1 MNTQIIVL
9 LTNNSLTLFDAYIGK
24 GKSLGF
30 GEDVVK
36 HLEIVNPSKLREMI
50 KDFTADMSTQHALL
64 LLSKDVIFQKSLP
77 SSEDNLDVKAKDFFS
92 KVPFAPEKV
101 ARKKIEA
108 GGQVYLFS
116 ANAEFYKLII
126 EALVEAGWKISHVV
140 PIGVFPRL
148 QDKSTLSPEEVGEV
162 LDSTDV
168 LDQSNFIDEEEFV
181 IDKVDTQDVVSS
193 STSWKKVFLI
203 GFIFLVVVGVIGAG
217 MYWYRMQ
224 TPRVTVPTVTPDT
237 QESSPSAI
245 PFPTIEKSKLKIQ
258 ILNGSG
264 VVGQA
269 GKIKDDLLK
278 LGFSSIDTGNSDIV
292 KRAET
297 IASFSANIASQ
308 DKSDIQKVLEGI
320 FAKVDLLEA
329 GSSAKYDV
337 QITTGSELR

>member
-1 MNTQIIVL
+1 MDTQIIAL

-30 GEDVVK
+30 SEEVVK
-36 HLEIVNPSKLREMI
+36 HLEVVNSSKLREMV

-77 SSEDNLDVKAKDFFS
+77 SSEENLDIKAKDFFS

-116 ANAEFYKLII
+116 TNAEFYKLIVEILI
-126 EALVEAGWKISHVV
+126 EVGWKISHVV

-148 QDKSTLSPEEVGEV
+148 QDKNTLSPEEVGEV
-162 LDSTDV
+162 LESTDV
-168 LDQSNFIDEEEFV
+168 LDQSNFIDGEEFV
-181 IDKVDTQDVVSS
+181 IDKVDVQDVVSFG
-193 STSWKKVFLI
+193 TNWKKFFLI
-203 GFIFLVVVGVIGAG
+203 GFMLIIIVGAVGAG
-217 MYWYRMQ
+217 AYWYRMQ
-224 TPRVTVPTVTPDT
+224 APRATIPTVTSDIK
-237 QESSPSAI
+237 ESSPSAT
-245 PFPTIEKSKLKIQ
+245 PFPAIEKSKLKIQ

-278 LGFSSIDTGNSDIV
+278 LGFSNIDTGNSEIA

-297 IASFSANIASQ
+297 IASFSANVANQ
-308 DKSDIQKVLEGI
+308 DKSDIQKVLEEI

-329 GSSAKYDV
+329 GPSAKDV
-337 QITTGSELR
+337 QITTGSGLK

>member
-1 MNTQIIVL
+1 MDTQIIIL
-9 LTNNSLTLFDAYIGK
+9 LKSTSLTLFDAYIGK
-24 GKSLGF
+24 GKSLEF
-30 GEDVVK
+30 SEDVVK
-36 HLEIVNPSKLREMI
+36 HLEIVNSGKLRDMV
-50 KDFTADMSTQHALL
+50 KDFTANMSPQNVLL
-64 LLSKDVIFQKSLP
+64 LLSKDVIFQKSL
-77 SSEDNLDVKAKDFFS
+77 SASEENLDIKAKDFFS
-92 KVPFAPEKV
+92 KVPFKTEQI

-116 ANAEFYKLII
+116 TNAEFYKLIVEI
-126 EALVEAGWKISHVV
+126 LVEAGWKISHVV
-140 PIGVFPRL
+140 PVGVFPRL
-148 QDKSTLSPEEVGEV
+148 QDKNTLSPEEVGEV
-162 LDSTDV
+162 LESTDV

-181 IDKVDTQDVVSS
+181 IDKVDVQEVVS
-193 STSWKKVFLI
+193 TGTNRKKVFLI
-203 GFIFLVVVGVIGAG
+203 GFVFLAVVGAIGAG
-217 MYWYRMQ
+217 AYWYRIQ
-224 TPRVTVPTVTPDT
+224 VPKSTIPIVVTDIK
-237 QESSPSAI
+237 ESSPSAI
-245 PFPTIEKSKLKIQ
+245 PIPAIEKSKLRIQ
-258 ILNGSG
+258 VLNGSG

-278 LGFSSIDTGNSDIV
+278 LGFSSIDTGNSKGA